1 MTLIVLEQAEKEFSK
16 SAAYYESKERG
27 LGFRFRDQ
35 VAEIVNWI
43 QEHPEIPRLRP
54 RGYRRV
60 NLRVFSHYVAYV
72 IRGDTLWIVA
82 IAHAHQR
89 PEFWIRR
96 IAQF

>member
-27 LGFRFRDQ
+27 LGFRFRDE

-54 RGYRRV
+54 RGYRRL

-82 IAHAHQR
+82 IAHAHRR
-89 PEFWIRR
+89 PEFWMKR
-96 IAQF
+96 IVEL